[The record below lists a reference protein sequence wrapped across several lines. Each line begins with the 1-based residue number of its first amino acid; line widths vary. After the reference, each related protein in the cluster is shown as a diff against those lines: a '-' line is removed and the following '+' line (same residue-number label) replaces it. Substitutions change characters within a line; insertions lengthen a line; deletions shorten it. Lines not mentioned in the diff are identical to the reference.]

1 MKKALNTPSLVLTAL
16 LSVILQ
22 YLMSA
27 QKIDLTD
34 RVIGGILFFVLN
46 YFILTL
52 VLRGL
57 FRILKVLQLPAVR
70 LRSYA
75 YYLYPVA
82 MLILYAA
89 FLIVMARLANYRLP
103 SYLVAGVIIAG
114 VAAAILAQL
123 GGAFPD
129 RLITQKKRAFR
140 LESTGG
146 MLGGFDFLGTL
157 TGQYRDG
164 IVVGTDAIPFDH
176 LEKMHRSKD
185 SIIVEGSQDPK
196 LELIIVSD
204 KSQNYFIDLL
214 AERLKTSRSVLV
226 SSQADKKP
234 APRKKPDD
242 KAKDL
247 KRAKPVKLIK
257 ATEEARRQT
266 QAKAGSAQ
274 GKPQ

>member
-1 MKKALNTPSLVLTAL
+1 
-16 LSVILQ
+16 
-22 YLMSA
+22 
-27 QKIDLTD
+27 
-34 RVIGGILFFVLN
+34 
-46 YFILTL
+46 
-52 VLRGL
+52 
-57 FRILKVLQLPAVR
+57 
-70 LRSYA
+70 
-75 YYLYPVA
+75 
-82 MLILYAA
+82 
-89 FLIVMARLANYRLP
+89 
-103 SYLVAGVIIAG
+103 
-114 VAAAILAQL
+114 
-123 GGAFPD
+123 
-129 RLITQKKRAFR
+129 
-140 LESTGG
+140 
-146 MLGGFDFLGTL
+146 
-157 TGQYRDG
+157 
-164 IVVGTDAIPFDH
+164 
-176 LEKMHRSKD
+176 MHRSKD

-257 ATEEARRQT
+257 AKEEARRQT